1 MGSLVVVIIIL
12 GCGAYQYFKGTI
24 FKAVSAII
32 ITICAS
38 AVAFGYFEMLA
49 AFFTKEGSA
58 SKYPAIVPYAQP
70 LCFALLFI
78 LTFAVLQTAAMQL
91 TRLPVDFGLM
101 PERIGRPILG
111 VFLGL
116 ILSGL
121 LLTGLAMAPL
131 PNKYPYQRFEGTFTA
146 ASAQNP
152 NRVLLNAD
160 GFVSGWFGLLS
171 KGSFRAIREPRSFAT
186 LHPAFIDQLFL
197 NRQNE
202 SPDIPLITSSES
214 IEVPN
219 KNGAWYAP
227 AAGVKDADG
236 KPIPAQGGH
245 ALVVVRMGILK
256 NTINDSGK
264 FTLGQLRLIC
274 KQKDASGD
282 PLAGKGR
289 NVYPIGYFSAP
300 DRITTKRLTEP
311 ITIDRSDYVGQDTR
325 RYVDY
330 VFNVPNDF
338 VPILLE
344 FKQNC
349 IVNLPRIVS
358 AEQAPPPAP
367 FVERARTEPEAAKP
381 GDSPDSGAPA
391 SPPPDQGASSDRPKR
406 RGGLSPTGRMLTGG
420 AADDTE

>member
-214 IEVPN
+214 IEVPTRT
-219 KNGAWYAP
+219 AP
-227 AAGVKDADG
+227 G
-236 KPIPAQGGH
+236 
-245 ALVVVRMGILK
+245 
-256 NTINDSGK
+256 T
-264 FTLGQLRLIC
+264 
-274 KQKDASGD
+274 
-282 PLAGKGR
+282 
-289 NVYPIGYFSAP
+289 
-300 DRITTKRLTEP
+300 
-311 ITIDRSDYVGQDTR
+311 
-325 RYVDY
+325 
-330 VFNVPNDF
+330 
-338 VPILLE
+338 
-344 FKQNC
+344 
-349 IVNLPRIVS
+349 
-358 AEQAPPPAP
+358 PPP
-367 FVERARTEPEAAKP
+367 
-381 GDSPDSGAPA
+381 
-391 SPPPDQGASSDRPKR
+391 QG
-406 RGGLSPTGRMLTGG
+406 
-420 AADDTE
+420 

>member
-1 MGSLVVVIIIL
+1 MGSLVVVMIIL

-32 ITICAS
+32 ITVCAS
-38 AVAFGYFEMLA
+38 AVAFGYFEILA
-49 AFFTKEGSA
+49 AYFTKEGSA

-78 LTFAVLQTAAMQL
+78 LTFAVLQTLASQL

-152 NRVLLNAD
+152 SRVLLNAD
-160 GFVSGWFGLLS
+160 GLICGWFGLLS
-171 KGSFRAIREPRSFAT
+171 KGSFAAIREPRSFAT

-202 SPDIPLITSSES
+202 SPDIPLITSSDS

-236 KPIPAQGGH
+236 KPIAAQAGH

-256 NTINDSGK
+256 NTINDSGR
-264 FTLGQLRLIC
+264 FTPGQLRLIC
-274 KQKDASGD
+274 KQKDAPGD
-282 PLAGKGR
+282 PLTGTGR
-289 NVYPIGYFSAP
+289 NVYPIGYFSAA

-338 VPILLE
+338 VPVLLE

-367 FVERARTEPEAAKP
+367 FIERARTGPDAAKP
-381 GDSPDSGAPA
+381 GDSPDAGAPGN
-391 SPPPDQGASSDRPKR
+391 PPPGQDASSDRPKR
-406 RGGLSPTGRMLTGG
+406 RGGLSPAGRMLTGG
-420 AADDTE
+420 AVDDTE

>member
-1 MGSLVVVIIIL
+1 MGTLVVVIIIL

-24 FKAVSAII
+24 FKAVGAII

-49 AFFTKEGSA
+49 AYFTKEGSA

-78 LTFAVLQTAAMQL
+78 LTFAILQTAAMQL

-131 PNKYPYQRFEGTFTA
+131 PNKYPYQRFEGTSP
-146 ASAQNP
+146 SAQSP

-236 KPIPAQGGH
+236 KPIPAQAGLS
-245 ALVVVRMGILK
+245 LVVVRMGMLK

-274 KQKDASGD
+274 KQKDASSD

-289 NVYPIGYFSAP
+289 NVYPIGYFSAA

-325 RYVDY
+325 RYIDY

-367 FVERARTEPEAAKP
+367 FVERAKTEPDAAKP
-381 GDSPDSGAPA
+381 PDSPDSGAPS

-406 RGGLSPTGRMLTGG
+406 RGGLSPTGSMLTGG

>member
-38 AVAFGYFEMLA
+38 AVAFGYFEILA
-49 AFFTKEGSA
+49 AFFTRQGSA

-101 PERIGRPILG
+101 PERVGRPILG

-131 PNKYPYQRFEGTFTA
+131 PNKYPYQRFEGTSP
-146 ASAQNP
+146 SAQSP

-160 GFVSGWFGLLS
+160 GFICGWFGLLS
-171 KGSFRAIREPRSFAT
+171 KGSFAAIREPRSFAT

-197 NRQNE
+197 NRQND

-227 AAGVKDADG
+227 AAGVKDVDG
-236 KPIPAQGGH
+236 KPIAAQAGH

-256 NTINDSGK
+256 NTIDDSGK

-282 PLAGKGR
+282 PLTGKGR
-289 NVYPIGYFSAP
+289 NIYPIGYFSAP

-325 RYVDY
+325 KYVDY
-330 VFNVPNDF
+330 IFNVPYDY
-338 VPILLE
+338 VPALLE

-349 IVNLPRIVS
+349 IVDLPRIVS
-358 AEQAPPPAP
+358 AEQAPTPAP
-367 FVERARTEPEAAKP
+367 FVERVRTEPEAAKP
-381 GDSPDSGAPA
+381 GESPDSGAPGNP
-391 SPPPDQGASSDRPKR
+391 SGDQGASSDRPKR
-406 RGGLSPTGRMLTGG
+406 RGGLSPTGRMPTGG
-420 AADDTE
+420 AVDDTE

>member
-1 MGSLVVVIIIL
+1 
-12 GCGAYQYFKGTI
+12 
-24 FKAVSAII
+24 
-32 ITICAS
+32 
-38 AVAFGYFEMLA
+38 
-49 AFFTKEGSA
+49 
-58 SKYPAIVPYAQP
+58 
-70 LCFALLFI
+70 
-78 LTFAVLQTAAMQL
+78 
-91 TRLPVDFGLM
+91 
-101 PERIGRPILG
+101 
-111 VFLGL
+111 
-116 ILSGL
+116 
-121 LLTGLAMAPL
+121 
-131 PNKYPYQRFEGTFTA
+131 
-146 ASAQNP
+146 
-152 NRVLLNAD
+152 
-160 GFVSGWFGLLS
+160 LS

-236 KPIPAQGGH
+236 KPIAAQGGH

-256 NTINDSGK
+256 NTINDSGR

-274 KQKDASGD
+274 KQKNASGD
-282 PLAGKGR
+282 PLTGKGR
-289 NVYPIGYFSAP
+289 NVYPIGYFSAA

-338 VPILLE
+338 VPVLLE

-349 IVNLPRIVS
+349 IVNLPRVVS

-367 FVERARTEPEAAKP
+367 FVERAKTEPDAAKP
-381 GDSPDSGAPA
+381 GESPDSGAPA
-391 SPPPDQGASSDRPKR
+391 YPPPDQGASSDRPKR

-420 AADDTE
+420 AVDDTE

>member
-1 MGSLVVVIIIL
+1 MGSLVVVMIIL

-49 AFFTKEGSA
+49 AYFTKEGSA

-131 PNKYPYQRFEGTFTA
+131 PNKYPYQRFEGTSP
-146 ASAQNP
+146 SAQSP

-171 KGSFRAIREPRSFAT
+171 KGSFAAIREPRSFAT

-202 SPDIPLITSSES
+202 SPDIPLMTSAES

-227 AAGVKDADG
+227 ATGVKDADG
-236 KPIPAQGGH
+236 KPIAAQAGLS
-245 ALVVVRMGILK
+245 LVVVRMGILK
-256 NTINDSGK
+256 NTVNDSGR

-338 VPILLE
+338 VPVLLE
-344 FKQNC
+344 FKGNC

-367 FVERARTEPEAAKP
+367 FVERAKTEPDAAKP
-381 GDSPDSGAPA
+381 PDSPDSAAPS
-391 SPPPDQGASSDRPKR
+391 SPSGDQGASSDRPKR
-406 RGGLSPTGRMLTGG
+406 RSGLNPTGRMLTGG
-420 AADDTE
+420 AVDDTE

>member
-24 FKAVSAII
+24 FKAISAII

-49 AFFTKEGSA
+49 AYFTKEGSA
-58 SKYPAIVPYAQP
+58 GKYPAIVPYAQP

-78 LTFAVLQTAAMQL
+78 LTFAILQTGACQL

-121 LLTGLAMAPL
+121 LFTGLAMAPL
-131 PNKYPYQRFEGTFTA
+131 PNKYPYQRFEGTSP
-146 ASAQNP
+146 SAQSP

-160 GFVSGWFGLLS
+160 GLICGWFGLLS
-171 KGSFRAIREPRSFAT
+171 KGSFAAIREPRSFAA

-236 KPIPAQGGH
+236 KPIAAQSGH

-256 NTINDSGK
+256 NTINDSGR
-264 FTLGQLRLIC
+264 FTPGQLRLIC

-282 PLAGKGR
+282 PLTGKGR
-289 NVYPIGYFSAP
+289 NVYPIGYFSAA
-300 DRITTKRLTEP
+300 DRITTKRLAEP

-330 VFNVPNDF
+330 VFNVPNDY
-338 VPILLE
+338 VPVLLE

-349 IVNLPRIVS
+349 IVDLPRIVS

-367 FVERARTEPEAAKP
+367 FVERARTEPDAAKP
-381 GDSPDSGAPA
+381 PDSPDSAAPA
-391 SPPPDQGASSDRPKR
+391 SPPPDQGASSGRPKR

-420 AADDTE
+420 AVDDTE

>member
-49 AFFTKEGSA
+49 AYFTKEGSA
-58 SKYPAIVPYAQP
+58 GKYPAIVPYAQP

-78 LTFAVLQTAAMQL
+78 LTFAILQTAAMQL

-131 PNKYPYQRFEGTFTA
+131 PNKYPYQRFEGTSP
-146 ASAQNP
+146 SAQSP
-152 NRVLLNAD
+152 NGVLLNAD

-202 SPDIPLITSSES
+202 SPDIPLMTSSES

-236 KPIPAQGGH
+236 KPIAAQSGH
-245 ALVVVRMGILK
+245 AFVVVRMGILK
-256 NTINDSGK
+256 NTISDSGR

-274 KQKDASGD
+274 KQKDVSGD
-282 PLAGKGR
+282 PLTGKGR
-289 NVYPIGYFSAP
+289 NVYPIGYFSAA

-311 ITIDRSDYVGQDTR
+311 ITIDRSDYAGQDTR
-325 RYVDY
+325 KYVDY

-349 IVNLPRIVS
+349 IVDLPRIVS

-367 FVERARTEPEAAKP
+367 FVERARTEPDTAKP
-381 GDSPDSGAPA
+381 PDSPDSAAPP
-391 SPPPDQGASSDRPKR
+391 SPPPGQGASSDRPKR

-420 AADDTE
+420 AVDDTE

>member
-38 AVAFGYFEMLA
+38 AVAFGYFEMAA
-49 AFFTKEGSA
+49 AFFTREGSA

-70 LCFALLFI
+70 LCFALLFTV
-78 LTFAVLQTAAMQL
+78 TFAVLQTGACQL

-131 PNKYPYQRFEGTFTA
+131 PNKYPYQRFEGTSP
-146 ASAQNP
+146 SAQSP

-197 NRQNE
+197 NRQND
-202 SPDIPLITSSES
+202 SPDIPLITSAQS

-219 KNGAWYAP
+219 KNGAWYAA

-236 KPIPAQGGH
+236 KPIAAQAGH

-256 NTINDSGK
+256 NTINDSGR

-289 NVYPIGYFSAP
+289 NVYPIGYFSAA

-325 RYVDY
+325 KYVDY
-330 VFNVPNDF
+330 VFNVPNDYIP
-338 VPILLE
+338 VLLE

-349 IVNLPRIVS
+349 IVDLPRVVS

-367 FVERARTEPEAAKP
+367 FVERAKTEPDAAKP
-381 GDSPDSGAPA
+381 GESPDSAAPA
-391 SPPPDQGASSDRPKR
+391 SPSGDQGASSDRPKR
-406 RGGLSPTGRMLTGG
+406 RGGLSPTGRMLTGD
-420 AADDTE
+420 AVDDTE

>member
-1 MGSLVVVIIIL
+1 MGSLVVVMIIL
-12 GCGAYQYFKGTI
+12 GCSAYQYFKGTI

-49 AFFTKEGSA
+49 AFFIRQGSD

-78 LTFAVLQTAAMQL
+78 LTFAILQTIACQMA
-91 TRLPVDFGLM
+91 RLPVDFGLM

-121 LLTGLAMAPL
+121 LLTVLAMAPL
-131 PNKYPYQRFEGTFTA
+131 PNKYPYQRFEGT
-146 ASAQNP
+146 NP
-152 NRVLLNAD
+152 STQSPNGVLLNAD
-160 GFVSGWFGLLS
+160 GFVSGWFSLLS
-171 KGSFRAIREPRSFAT
+171 KGSFRAIRNPRSFAT

-227 AAGVKDADG
+227 AAGIKDADG
-236 KPIPAQGGH
+236 KPIAAQSGH

-256 NTINDSGK
+256 NTINDSGR
-264 FTLGQLRLIC
+264 FTLAQLRLIC
-274 KQKDASGD
+274 KQNDVSGE
-282 PLAGKGR
+282 PLTGKGR
-289 NVYPIGYFSAP
+289 NVYPIGYFSGP
-300 DRITTKRLTEP
+300 DRVTTKRLTEP
-311 ITIDRSDYVGQDTR
+311 VTIDRSDYVGQDTR
-325 RYVDY
+325 KYVDY
-330 VFNVPNDF
+330 VFNVPTDY
-338 VPILLE
+338 VPVLLE

-349 IVNLPRIVS
+349 VVDMPRIVS

-367 FVERARTEPEAAKP
+367 FVERTKTEPDTAKP

-391 SPPPDQGASSDRPKR
+391 YPPPDQDASSNRPKR

-420 AADDTE
+420 AVDDTE

>member
-58 SKYPAIVPYAQP
+58 GKYPAIVPYAQP

-78 LTFAVLQTAAMQL
+78 VTFAVLQTAAMQL

-101 PERIGRPILG
+101 PERIGRLILG
-111 VFLGL
+111 VLLGL

-131 PNKYPYQRFEGTFTA
+131 PNKYPYQRFEGTSP
-146 ASAQNP
+146 SAQSP

-197 NRQNE
+197 NRQND
-202 SPDIPLITSSES
+202 SPDIPLITSAQS

-227 AAGVKDADG
+227 AAGIKDADG
-236 KPIPAQGGH
+236 KPIAAQAGH

-256 NTINDSGK
+256 NTIKDSGR

-274 KQKDASGD
+274 KQKDVSGD

-330 VFNVPNDF
+330 VFNVPNDY
-338 VPILLE
+338 VPVLLE
-344 FKQNC
+344 FKGNC
-349 IVNLPRIVS
+349 IVDLPRIVS

-367 FVERARTEPEAAKP
+367 FVERAKTEPDAAKP
-381 GDSPDSGAPA
+381 GDSPDSGVPS
-391 SPPPDQGASSDRPKR
+391 SPPADQGASSDRPKR
-406 RGGLSPTGRMLTGG
+406 RGGLSPTGKMLTGG
-420 AADDTE
+420 AVDDTE